1 MRTQTPMGSSRS
13 PRAAILLASLGL
25 VRFLPLAALIDPPV
39 EDHLDVRPTRE
50 LPLQILVEVL
60 RGPGNDEQVAL
71 FSHRFAPRGFVDAS
85 TRCRSTMGGNRD
97 LLILRV
103 KAVGAN
109 TPRQGMRK
117 LCRYSS
123 IARFRLAHRLPRG
136 LNVPIPSELIRD

>member
-39 EDHLDVRPTRE
+39 EDHLDVRLTCE

-71 FSHRFAPRGFVDAS
+71 FSHRSLHVGSWVPAQGAEARW
-85 TRCRSTMGGNRD
+85 
-97 LLILRV
+97 
-103 KAVGAN
+103 AVTA
-109 TPRQGMRK
+109 T
-117 LCRYSS
+117 Y
-123 IARFRLAHRLPRG
+123 
-136 LNVPIPSELIRD
+136 